1 MHLSDDAELQQA
13 CSKVYNDWLYDEFML
28 RSGRFIGAAMLPV
41 LDTDD
46 AVRELQRNVAR
57 GFETVFLPTSTPAGR
72 EYNREE
78 WKPLWAAAAE
88 AGISLSFHIGTGADP
103 KVYRGPGGAITNHVV
118 SFYGAQT
125 TLCHL
130 VASGVLEDHPDLHV
144 SFVESGGSWLP
155 AVMERMDEAQRQ
167 YGGWF
172 LRPKLPLLPSDY
184 VKRQVHVS
192 FQHGRAALAVMD
204 ICGVD
209 ALMWGSDYPH
219 LEGTYPN
226 TQAVLARDLR
236 GRRDEVRKAITGG
249 NFAKLF
255 TVPDHVAARA
265 PTISDEGCWSRTRT
279 SGWII
284 ATSSSTA
291 ATAAHRLVVGRCP
304 DCGTWHT
311 PLRPRCPECWSDR
324 GRHAGQRPGPRSP
337 TDAAASGATVGGRR
351 LLHALAAGRRRTR
364 RAARPAFVGTVVD
377 CPRTACASVCPWS
390 SPGSSV
396 TARPGTRSARCRGGS
411 SWPPVTPPRT
421 RPRSSASACSP
432 YSRDRGATTELSMV
446 LEACIAAIRDAGL
459 TARDIDGVVGA
470 WPAHGRH
477 RPAW

>member
-1 MHLSDDAELQQA
+1 VLAAWQDGSEGETKVTDWVNSADSHVLEPLDLWLRELPPSLCARGPVVETVDDREVVSIDGKVVRRDPVAFMDAIRPPGAEDPRRRLLDLDDQGIWAELIFPSRALWVHLSDDAALQLA
-13 CSKVYNDWLYDEFML
+13 CSEVYNDWLYDEFMS

-172 LRPKLPLLPSDY
+172 LRPKLPQLPSEY

-192 FQHGRAALAVMD
+192 FQHGRAALAV
-204 ICGVD
+204 IGITGLP

-219 LEGTYPN
+219 LEGTFPN
-226 TQAVLARDLR
+226 TKAVLREIFD
-236 GRRDEVRKAITGG
+236 GVDDEVRTAITGG
-249 NFAKLF
+249 TFSTLF
-255 TVPDHVAARA
+255 TVPAR
-265 PTISDEGCWSRTRT
+265 
-279 SGWII
+279 
-284 ATSSSTA
+284 
-291 ATAAHRLVVGRCP
+291 V
-304 DCGTWHT
+304 
-311 PLRPRCPECWSDR
+311 
-324 GRHAGQRPGPRSP
+324 
-337 TDAAASGATVGGRR
+337 
-351 LLHALAAGRRRTR
+351 
-364 RAARPAFVGTVVD
+364 PA
-377 CPRTACASVCPWS
+377 
-390 SPGSSV
+390 
-396 TARPGTRSARCRGGS
+396 
-411 SWPPVTPPRT
+411 
-421 RPRSSASACSP
+421 
-432 YSRDRGATTELSMV
+432 
-446 LEACIAAIRDAGL
+446 
-459 TARDIDGVVGA
+459 
-470 WPAHGRH
+470 
-477 RPAW
+477 

>member
-1 MHLSDDAELQQA
+1 MVAQWVNSADSHVLEPLDLWRRELPPSMRERGPVVETVDDREVVYIDAKVVRRDPVAFMDAIRPPGAEDPVQRLADLDDQGIWAELIFPSRALWVHLSDDAALQLA
-13 CSKVYNDWLYDEFML
+13 CSQVYNDWLYDEFMT

-41 LDTDD
+41 LDTGD

-57 GFETVFLPTSTPAGR
+57 GFETVFLPTATPAGR

-130 VASGVLEDHPDLHV
+130 VASGVLEEHPGLHV

-172 LRPKLPLLPSDY
+172 LRPKLPLLPSEY

-192 FQHGRAALAVMD
+192 FQHGRAALAVMG
-204 ICGVD
+204 ITGLS

-226 TQAVLARDLR
+226 TQAVLAQIFD
-236 GRRDEVRKAITGG
+236 GVSDDVRAAITGG

-255 TVPDHVAARA
+255 TIPERVAA
-265 PTISDEGCWSRTRT
+265 
-279 SGWII
+279 
-284 ATSSSTA
+284 
-291 ATAAHRLVVGRCP
+291 
-304 DCGTWHT
+304 
-311 PLRPRCPECWSDR
+311 
-324 GRHAGQRPGPRSP
+324 
-337 TDAAASGATVGGRR
+337 
-351 LLHALAAGRRRTR
+351 
-364 RAARPAFVGTVVD
+364 
-377 CPRTACASVCPWS
+377 
-390 SPGSSV
+390 
-396 TARPGTRSARCRGGS
+396 
-411 SWPPVTPPRT
+411 
-421 RPRSSASACSP
+421 
-432 YSRDRGATTELSMV
+432 
-446 LEACIAAIRDAGL
+446 
-459 TARDIDGVVGA
+459 
-470 WPAHGRH
+470 
-477 RPAW
+477 